1 MKTFDDLQ
9 FMKHRFADKK
19 VFQNEYKDAKQATID
34 FDNGYG
40 ISVLLGKPFYSNGID
55 TYEVAV
61 LKDGNLCYD
70 TNITD
75 DVLGGQSKE
84 MVTSVMKQIQ
94 NL

>member
-9 FMKHRFADKK
+9 FTKHHLADNKILSD
-19 VFQNEYKDAKQATID
+19 EYKDAKQARMD

-40 ISVLLGKPFYSNGID
+40 ISVLFGRHFYSNGID

-61 LKDGNLCYD
+61 IKGGTLCYD

-75 DVLGGQSKE
+75 DVLGEQTKE
-84 MVTSVMKQIQ
+84 MVTSIMAQIQ